1 MRAQSSSLAIR
12 ALVSTEK
19 LENCPIVRLFRSVMP
34 AGHELIDNMAVDF
47 SISLIDP
54 AKIRCPGPS

>member
-1 MRAQSSSLAIR
+1 MAIR
-12 ALVSTEK
+12 ELVSMEK
-19 LENCPIVRLFRSVMP
+19 LENYPMVRLFRSVMP
-34 AGHELIDNMAVDF
+34 AGYELIDNMAVDF